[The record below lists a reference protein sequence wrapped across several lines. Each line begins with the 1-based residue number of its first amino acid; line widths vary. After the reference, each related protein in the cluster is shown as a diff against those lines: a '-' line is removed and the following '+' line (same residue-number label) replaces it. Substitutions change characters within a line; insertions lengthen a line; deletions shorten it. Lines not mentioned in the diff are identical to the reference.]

1 MAQVLRPLSEIYSGD
16 DFPQVLVGLSEP
28 DDAAVY
34 QIDPVR
40 AIISTTDFFPPVVD
54 DPYDFG
60 AIAAAN
66 ALSDVYAMGG
76 RPLMAINLVAY
87 PDDLDKG
94 ILSEI
99 LRGGAEK
106 VKEAGA
112 VISGG
117 HSISDAEP
125 KYGLSVTGEVDVGKI
140 IRKSGA
146 RVGDVLILSKRL
158 GTGVVTT
165 ALKRDIA
172 DPHHVA
178 AAVESMSRLNRFAAE
193 VAQRHGA
200 HAMTD
205 ITGFGL
211 VGHGL
216 EMAKLS
222 MVDFRLNMN
231 ALALLPGT
239 IDYARNGIFPGGME
253 RNLEYYS
260 QWLMAD
266 GELAEYERG
275 LLFDPQTSGGL
286 LMSVAAD
293 RAAALLADL
302 HVEGEDA
309 YEIGDVVS
317 GPGNIVVFKSG

>member
-1 MAQVLRPLSEIYSGD
+1 LTQVLRPLSEIYSGEEY
-16 DFPQVLVGLSEP
+16 PQVLVGLAEP

-34 QIDPVR
+34 QLDSKR

-112 VISGG
+112 VIAGG
-117 HSISDAEP
+117 HSITDAEP
-125 KYGLSVTGEVDVGKI
+125 KYGLSVTGEVDAAKI

-158 GTGVVTT
+158 GTGVITT
-165 ALKRDIA
+165 ALKRGIA
-172 DPHHVA
+172 APEHVGET
-178 AAVESMSRLNRFAAE
+178 VGSMSRLNRVASE
-193 VAQRHGA
+193 LAQRHGV

-216 EMAKLS
+216 EMARLS
-222 MVDFRLNMN
+222 RVNFRLAMDSI
-231 ALALLPGT
+231 ALLPGVAEH
-239 IDYARNGIFPGGME
+239 AREGVFPGGME
-253 RNLEYYS
+253 RNREYYS
-260 QWLMAD
+260 QWLESD
-266 GELAEYERG
+266 GTLAEHEYG

-286 LMSVAAD
+286 LLAAPPE
-293 RAAALLADL
+293 RAGALLAEL
-302 HVEGEDA
+302 VAQGEDA
-309 YEIGDVVS
+309 FVLGDVAA
-317 GPGNIVVFKSG
+317 GRGKFVVTKS

>member
-1 MAQVLRPLSEIYSGD
+1 M
-16 DFPQVLVGLSEP
+16 SEP

-34 QIDPVR
+34 QIDDER

-54 DPYDFG
+54 DPFDFG

-112 VISGG
+112 VIAGG
-117 HSISDAEP
+117 HSITDAEP
-125 KYGLSVTGEVDVGKI
+125 KYGLCVTGEVAAGNI

-146 RVGDVLILSKRL
+146 RVGDRLILTKPI
-158 GTGVVTT
+158 GTGVITT
-165 ALKRDIA
+165 ALKRGIA
-172 DPHHVA
+172 SEAQVA
-178 AAVESMSRLNRFAAE
+178 GAVATMSRLNRIAAE
-193 VAQRHGA
+193 LAQRHRV

-211 VGHGL
+211 AGHGL

-222 MVDFRLNMN
+222 AVSFNIN
-231 ALALLPGT
+231 FSQIQLLPGAERF
-239 IDYARNGIFPGGME
+239 ARQGVFPGGME
-253 RNLEYYS
+253 RNREYFAQWVAAADTLEPH
-260 QWLMAD
+260 AN
-266 GELAEYERG
+266 A
-275 LLFDPQTSGGL
+275 LLYDPQTSGGL
-286 LMSVAAD
+286 LMAVAAEQ
-293 RAAALLADL
+293 AETLLADL
-302 HVEGEDA
+302 VSAGEQAFVLGEVGTGTGNLHV
-309 YEIGDVVS
+309 S
-317 GPGNIVVFKSG
+317 

>member
-1 MAQVLRPLSEIYSGD
+1 MLRPLSEIYSGD
-16 DFPQVLVGLSEP
+16 DYPQVLVGLSAP

-34 QIDPVR
+34 QIDPAR

-66 ALSDVYAMGG
+66 ALSDAYAMGG

-87 PDDLDKG
+87 PEDLDTG

-112 VISGG
+112 VIAGG

-125 KYGLSVTGEVDVGKI
+125 KYGLSVTGEVEIAKV

-146 RVGDVLILSKRL
+146 QVGDALILSKRL

-172 DPHHVA
+172 DPQHVA
-178 AAVESMSRLNRFAAE
+178 AAVASMSRLNRDAAE
-193 VAQRHGA
+193 LAQRHSV

-216 EMAKLS
+216 EMAQQS
-222 MVDFRLNMN
+222 GVDFRLNMN
-231 ALALLPGT
+231 ALELLPGT
-239 IDYARNGIFPGGME
+239 VDYAREGVFPGGME
-253 RNLEYYS
+253 RNREYYS
-260 QWLMAD
+260 QWLAVD
-266 GELAEYERG
+266 GDLAKYERG

-293 RAAALLADL
+293 RASALLADL
-302 HVEGEDA
+302 HAKGEDA
-309 YEIGDVVS
+309 FHVGEVVA
-317 GPGNIVVFKSG
+317 GPGNIVVVKSG

>member
-1 MAQVLRPLSEIYSGD
+1 M
-16 DFPQVLVGLSEP
+16 LVGLDEP
-28 DDAAVY
+28 DDAALY
-34 QIDPVR
+34 QVDAAR

-87 PDDLDKG
+87 PDDLDRS
-94 ILSEI
+94 ILTEI

-112 VISGG
+112 VIAGG
-117 HSISDAEP
+117 HSITDAEP
-125 KYGLSVTGEVDVGKI
+125 KYGLSVTGEVAPGRV

-146 RVGDVLILSKRL
+146 RSGDALMLSKRL

-172 DPHHVA
+172 DPRHVA
-178 AAVESMSRLNRFAAE
+178 AAVASMSRLNRQASE
-193 VAQRHGA
+193 LAQRHGA

-216 EMAKLS
+216 EMAQPS
-222 MVDFRLNMN
+222 GVDFRLNMD
-231 ALALLPGT
+231 AIELLPGAEEH
-239 IDYARNGIFPGGME
+239 ARNGVFPGGME
-253 RNLEYYS
+253 RNQEYYR
-260 QWLMAD
+260 QWLD
-266 GELAEYERG
+266 VEGELAEYERG

-286 LMSVAAD
+286 LIAVAAD
-293 RAAALLADL
+293 RAGELLADL
-302 HVEGEDA
+302 RAAGEA
-309 YEIGDVVS
+309 AFILGEAAAGS
-317 GPGNIVVFKSG
+317 GRIVASRSD

>member
-1 MAQVLRPLSEIYSGD
+1 MTQVLRPLSALYKKENY
-16 DFPQVLVGLSEP
+16 PQVLVGLAEP

-34 QIDPVR
+34 QIDDQR

-54 DPYDFG
+54 SPYDFG

-87 PDDLDKG
+87 PDDLDKS
-94 ILSEI
+94 ILAEI

-112 VISGG
+112 LIAGG
-117 HSISDAEP
+117 HSITDAEP
-125 KYGLSVTGEVDVGKI
+125 KYGLSVTGEVAVEKI

-146 RVGDVLILSKRL
+146 QIGDRLILSKAI

-165 ALKRDIA
+165 ALKRGSVCEDYLA
-172 DPHHVA
+172 C
-178 AAVESMSRLNRFAAE
+178 AVQSMSRLNRAAAE
-193 VAQRHGA
+193 TAQKHGA

-211 VGHGL
+211 AGHAL

-222 MVDFRLNMN
+222 QVDF
-231 ALALLPGT
+231 AIDFSKIALLPGAEE
-239 IDYARNGIFPGGME
+239 YARQGVFPGGMD
-253 RNLEYYS
+253 RNRDYFS
-260 QWLMAD
+260 QWLR
-266 GELAEYERG
+266 AERQLPEYALG
-275 LLFDPQTSGGL
+275 LLYDPQTSGGL
-286 LMSVAAD
+286 LMAVAAE
-293 RAAALLADL
+293 RAAALLAELRAQGENAFDL
-302 HVEGEDA
+302 GE
-309 YEIGDVVS
+309 VK
-317 GPGNIVVFKSG
+317 PGAGCLSVA

>member
-1 MAQVLRPLSEIYSGD
+1 M
-16 DFPQVLVGLSEP
+16 LVGLTEP

-34 QIDPVR
+34 QLDAAR

-87 PDDLDKG
+87 PEDLDRA

-112 VISGG
+112 VIAGG
-117 HSISDAEP
+117 HSITDAEP
-125 KYGLSVTGEVDVGKI
+125 KYGLSVTGEVESGRI

-146 RVGDVLILSKRL
+146 QVGDILILTKRL

-165 ALKRDIA
+165 ALKRDLA
-172 DPHHVA
+172 DQRQVA
-178 AAVESMSRLNRFAAE
+178 SAVESMSRLNGAASE
-193 VAQRHGA
+193 MAQRHCVR
-200 HAMTD
+200 AMTD

-222 MVDFRLNMN
+222 GVDFRLFVDDIE
-231 ALALLPGT
+231 LLPGALEF
-239 IDYARNGIFPGGME
+239 ARDGVFPGGMD
-253 RNLEYYS
+253 RNREYYS
-260 QWLMAD
+260 QWLSVDGALAD
-266 GELAEYERG
+266 YEYG

-286 LMSVAAD
+286 LMAVAAQG
-293 RAAALLADL
+293 AGELLADL
-302 HVEGEDA
+302 RAAGEDA
-309 YEIGDVVS
+309 FVVGEVVAGS
-317 GPGNIVVFKSG
+317 GGIVAAKSD